1 MRLNEGNPM
10 PTDIDLA
17 TLMHLRASSSEE
29 ARFVVP
35 GERMVNTL
43 DDADAVVRSLQAQI
57 TELARQLR
65 IVQKQLDTHGSPWW
79 KRILFRID
87 GWPAWWIIARD
98 PDWRPW
104 RRWWRS

>member
-1 MRLNEGNPM
+1 M
-10 PTDIDLA
+10 PTDNAILPERRE
-17 TLMHLRASSSEE
+17 RASSSEE

-35 GERMVNTL
+35 GERMVNTF
-43 DDADAVVRSLQAQI
+43 DDVDPVVSSLQAQI

-65 IVQKQLDTHGSPWW
+65 IVQKQIDTHGSPWW